1 MSLYNKLGTQL
12 NKDGVKIS
20 NEIQNLIT
28 PIIEEIY
35 AKNKNVPCHE
45 LLNII
50 HSTINLKAFNESV
63 KKHNENLIKCDN
75 CNTFKI
81 DLCDCKL

>member
-20 NEIQNLIT
+20 NEIQKLIT
-28 PIIEEIY
+28 PVIEEIY

-50 HSTINLKAFNESV
+50 HSVVNLKAFSESV
-63 KKHNENLIKCDN
+63 KKHNENLTKCKI
-75 CNTFKI
+75 CNAFKI
-81 DLCDCKL
+81 DLCDCN